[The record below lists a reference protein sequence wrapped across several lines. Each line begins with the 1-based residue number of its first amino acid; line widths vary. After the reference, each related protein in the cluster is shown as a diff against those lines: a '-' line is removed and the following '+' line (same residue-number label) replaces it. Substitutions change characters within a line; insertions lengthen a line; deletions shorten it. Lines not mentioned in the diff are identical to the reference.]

1 MPQSPTL
8 STTNFTES
16 QACGACHENHY
27 AEWKTS
33 MHAYAIT
40 DPVFRALVL
49 TRKADLAGTEDQFC
63 MQCHTPLGTRSG
75 QVSDNFNFDDLDA
88 IAKDGVSCE
97 TCHKTTEVVRPY
109 NNGHVIDEFG
119 AMRGPIEDPVPAGF
133 HASEPSDHLGKSN
146 FCGAC
151 HDVIEVS
158 GLNLERPYAEW
169 LESPGAANYKSCQ
182 SCHMPTYQGRASVQP
197 SETPEREL
205 HRHSFTGVDIPLVD
219 GILTDEEIAAQK
231 ERIRTLLTDVA
242 RLTLDVERNA
252 VAAGEQIDLYVN
264 VENLLDSHNLPTGT
278 TFIRQ
283 MWVEVIAT
291 DASAEQLAHA
301 AAHPQVT
308 YHCTPAENAPMI
320 DAGSIDLVTVA
331 AGVHWFDRPAF
342 YREVR
347 RVAHPKGLLAV
358 WTYGPQAHVSP
369 EVDSVITH
377 LVDDIVGPDWPPQ
390 MTLMRALYA
399 ALDFPFDTIEVGE
412 FACTA
417 KWSLDDV
424 CGVLRTW
431 SGVIRH
437 AARTHHDAIET
448 IRPLLAAAW
457 PRPDGGPVDVTIPL
471 GMRVGLVHGGLPPI
485 RGA

>member
-1 MPQSPTL
+1 M
-8 STTNFTES
+8 
-16 QACGACHENHY
+16 
-27 AEWKTS
+27 
-33 MHAYAIT
+33 
-40 DPVFRALVL
+40 
-49 TRKADLAGTEDQFC
+49 
-63 MQCHTPLGTRSG
+63 
-75 QVSDNFNFDDLDA
+75 
-88 IAKDGVSCE
+88 
-97 TCHKTTEVVRPY
+97 
-109 NNGHVIDEFG
+109 
-119 AMRGPIEDPVPAGF
+119 
-133 HASEPSDHLGKSN
+133 
-146 FCGAC
+146 
-151 HDVIEVS
+151 
-158 GLNLERPYAEW
+158 
-169 LESPGAANYKSCQ
+169 
-182 SCHMPTYQGRASVQP
+182 
-197 SETPEREL
+197 
-205 HRHSFTGVDIPLVD
+205 
-219 GILTDEEIAAQK
+219 
-231 ERIRTLLTDVA
+231 
-242 RLTLDVERNA
+242 
-252 VAAGEQIDLYVN
+252 
-264 VENLLDSHNLPTGT
+264 
-278 TFIRQ
+278 
-283 MWVEVIAT
+283 
-291 DASAEQLAHA
+291 
-301 AAHPQVT
+301 T
-308 YHCTPAENAPMI
+308 YHRTPAESAPMI

-390 MTLMRALYA
+390 MTLVRALYA

-457 PRPDGGPVDVTIPL
+457 PRPDEGPVDVTIPL
-471 GMRVGLVHGGLPPI
+471 GMRVGRVHGGLSPI